1 MELEVNPCELSPH
14 VLAYLGD
21 AVFELRVR
29 SMVVQEPGNVHDL
42 RQKAEGFV
50 SAKNQSRMYF
60 KLDGLLD
67 EDEKSVLRRGRNS
80 KPSSWARNA
89 SMSDYKHATGL
100 EALFGY
106 LYLKGDTKR
115 LDEIFE
121 ICAAASEQEGEAG
134 V

>member
-1 MELEVNPCELSPH
+1 MNLCEMSPH

-29 SMVVQEPGNVHDL
+29 SMVVQSPGTVHDL

-60 KLDGLLD
+60 KLDEFLD
-67 EDEKSVLRRGRNS
+67 DDEKSVLRRGRNS
-80 KPSSWARNA
+80 KPSSWARSA

-121 ICAAASEQEGEAG
+121 ICVAANEQQGEA
-134 V
+134 